1 MSNLSDKEIDRLS
14 REAADSY
21 EPDATS
27 LSWTRLEQ
35 KLVEQMPERPPDGFQ
50 FGRMNPYVWG
60 PAVVLIAGI
69 SFYFIKT
76 NIYSKLSTRT
86 TEPVSQVNHVQKTD
100 SNRSGA
106 TSIYTDSISTARH
119 ATASSTDHNVISGTP
134 DAASAESGTTKD
146 NSVES
151 ATSQSNVQGSDINTA
166 SPAANQAGNG
176 TKSSANGRGSKII
189 VASAGITAGVVS
201 SHDISSSS
209 HGSSVSHATAEN
221 TSANGF
227 EKLGSGSS
235 SAGITAV
242 SDAGSAAALNAGNG
256 AAPHASSKY
265 DLPLIISAS
274 TSPGMVKGNDSL
286 LNRLA
291 TQRTPQKTM
300 HINRSLSI
308 GFTFGADYADA
319 GGISNNQ
326 LSNNIGI
333 TLGYY
338 LTNKL
343 SINTGLIYS
352 NKFYWAPGHDHDRPS
367 YPANGSVNT
376 YAWAP
381 DIEYINGAFNMY
393 ELPLS
398 LRYDFAKND
407 KTRFFVNAGASSYF
421 ILKQTNIYFSH
432 GAGGRPYA
440 WLSKDESPSNY
451 WFGVGDLSFGLE
463 TDIGKGFSFQVEPF
477 FRIPLQKM
485 GVENLKMY
493 SYGFMLSFRYAP
505 VLSRTKR

>member
-21 EPDATS
+21 EPDTTS

-35 KLVEQMPERPPDGFQ
+35 KLVEQIPERPPDGFR
-50 FGRMNPYVWG
+50 FGRMSPYVWG

-86 TEPVSQVNHVQKTD
+86 IEPISQASHIQKTD
-100 SNRSGA
+100 SSRSA
-106 TSIYTDSISTARH
+106 TTIIYADSFSIVGRPH
-119 ATASSTDHNVISGTP
+119 ASVTDHNAISGTP
-134 DAASAESGTTKD
+134 DAASKISGPAKS

-151 ATSQSNVQGSDINTA
+151 DSSRSNVQRSDAN
-166 SPAANQAGNG
+166 PAGPSATKTGDG
-176 TKSSANGRGSKII
+176 TKSSINGRGSKII
-189 VASAGITAGVVS
+189 IPSTVMTAGVVS
-201 SHDISSSS
+201 SRAFSSGSR
-209 HGSSVSHATAEN
+209 GSSASHETAEN
-221 TSANGF
+221 ASANGF
-227 EKLGSGSS
+227 EKSEPGSS
-235 SAGITAV
+235 SAGITTA
-242 SDAGSAAALNAGNG
+242 SGAGSASALNTGNG
-256 AAPHASSKY
+256 VAPPATSKY
-265 DLPLIISAS
+265 NLPLIISG
-274 TSPGMVKGNDSL
+274 TGPVMIKGNDSL
-286 LNRLA
+286 LNTLA
-291 TQRTPQKTM
+291 TQKIPQRTM
-300 HINRSLSI
+300 RINRSLSI
-308 GFTFGADYADA
+308 GFAFGADYADA

-343 SINTGLIYS
+343 SVNTGFIYS
-352 NKFYWAPGHDHDRPS
+352 NKFYWAPGHGHDRPT
-367 YPANGSVNT
+367 YPANSSAT
-376 YAWAP
+376 YPWAP
-381 DIEYINGAFNMY
+381 DIEYVNGAFNMW
-393 ELPLS
+393 ELPLT
-398 LRYDFAKND
+398 LRYDFAKNN
-407 KTRFFVNAGASSYF
+407 KTKFFVNAGASSYF
-421 ILKQTNIYFSH
+421 IIKQTNIYFSH
-432 GAGGRPYA
+432 SAGGRPFA

-463 TDIGKGFSFQVEPF
+463 TDIGNGFSFQAEPF